1 MRMGSLNLPPIL
13 ARLIPRLASPFDAEV
28 TATARAIERALKSQ
42 KLDWH
47 DLAAVVT
54 AQSSKPFPVPSGIAE
69 SPRAMEIRAWLEAI
83 SRERWMNAWT
93 HDFVGD
99 MLVRG
104 SLDRIS
110 AKQADCIDKIIAE
123 AYRRGVR
130 P

>member
-1 MRMGSLNLPPIL
+1 MSSPNLPPIL

-47 DLAAVVT
+47 DLAAAVI
-54 AQSSKPFPVPSGIAE
+54 AQQSKTSSSPPPHGVDE
-69 SPRAMEIRAWLEAI
+69 SPGAMKTRAWLEAV
-83 SRERWMNAWT
+83 SRESWLNDWT
-93 HDFVGD
+93 REFVSD
-99 MLVRG
+99 MLFRG

-110 AKQADCIDKIIAE
+110 PKQATCLDKIITE